1 MSINSKAFKYR
12 YPTRNKLLSIMY
24 KQGKSGIKNEIN
36 CQIHVRKDVAICFI
50 LNKVLLYEC

>member
-1 MSINSKAFKYR
+1 
-12 YPTRNKLLSIMY
+12 MY

-50 LNKVLLYEC
+50 LNKVLLYECYKKSEESNSWQ